1 MDSTLIGGLPS
12 TQRLSLFVRTLE
24 KLMWY
29 DALSVVVILVFG
41 WKGAARGAIWQ
52 LAVIGSVGLCV
63 LLAGYVTPEIEP
75 HIPLEEPLRHWAAV
89 GLVYLGLS
97 LVVFLAARQLRG
109 WVEKARFVEYDRH
122 WGTILGIVKGV
133 ALMLV
138 VTGLVAVLAPS
149 SRKMLR
155 ESFTGFSTRIAVE
168 YAAPFLPAKVSIGL
182 IQALDE
188 PPLSPLPVLSPFKLP
203 EPLELTL

>member
-1 MDSTLIGGLPS
+1 
-12 TQRLSLFVRTLE
+12 
-24 KLMWY
+24 MWY
-29 DALSVVVILVFG
+29 DALSVVVILVFA

-52 LAVIGSVGLCV
+52 LAVIGSVGLCI
-63 LLAGYVTPEIEP
+63 LLAGHLTPEIEP

-89 GLVYLGLS
+89 GIVYLGLS

-109 WVEKARFVEYDRH
+109 WIEKAEFVEYDRH
-122 WGTILGIVKGV
+122 WGAILGLSKGI

-138 VTGLVAVLAPS
+138 VTCLLAVLAPS
-149 SRKMLR
+149 SRTMLR
-155 ESFTGFSTRIAVE
+155 KSYTGYSARIGVE
-168 YAAPFLPAKVSIGL
+168 YAAPLLPAKVSIGL

-188 PPLSPLPVLSPFKLP
+188 PPLSPLPVLSPLRLP